1 MKSVK
6 LIQKW
11 WQTVFVVDWSSYKF
25 LFIYQK
31 YVNKYKTSLKMSFS
45 SWEKYTFAKLY
56 KNNKNI
62 QIHILAEISC
72 FSENINTPITFH
84 AALHSIKLNILNI
97 NSTKFTFIVPLI

>member
-11 WQTVFVVDWSSYKF
+11 WQTVLAVDWSSYKF

-45 SWEKYTFAKLY
+45 SREKYTFTKLY

-62 QIHILAEISC
+62 QIHILAEIS
-72 FSENINTPITFH
+72 
-84 AALHSIKLNILNI
+84 
-97 NSTKFTFIVPLI
+97 